1 MLTFNDLKL
10 GMQFKLYS
18 EDFPVEFSICK
29 IIAID
34 KKFTSSSI
42 ERQYILV
49 DFDDL
54 NQTTVYGKLNEPIHK
69 FMKRL
74 AND

>member
-1 MLTFNDLKL
+1 MIFNDLKL

-18 EDFPVEFSICK
+18 EVFPEEFSICK

-49 DFDDL
+49 DFDDV
-54 NQTTVYGKLNEPIHK
+54 NQTTVYGKLDNPIHK

-74 AND
+74 DND